1 MHIFRNQEK
10 NIKTDR
16 LRMGKTY
23 KFNIFFNKSA
33 GVGTL
38 PKI

>member
-1 MHIFRNQEK
+1 MHLLRNQEK
-10 NIKTDR
+10 NIKTNR
-16 LRMGKTY
+16 LGMGKTY
-23 KFNIFFNKSA
+23 KFNIFFNKSV